1 MTISNTLKNI
11 AIIAILAPASS
22 VFGHIVLDQG
32 AAAAGSNYKAV
43 LRVGH
48 GCGAEAT
55 QAIRVLLP
63 AGFRGA
69 KPMPRPGWTLATRSE
84 KLAQPYSSHG
94 KEVTQDVVEISW
106 TANSA
111 ADALPDAHYDEFI
124 LRGTLP
130 AQPGPLWFKVL
141 QRCATA
147 QNDWADLPATGTQ
160 TKGMKTPAVLLTVT
174 PAAAERPH
182 H

>member
-1 MTISNTLKNI
+1 MQISTAI
-11 AIIAILAPASS
+11 QIIATSAALALAPSAFS
-22 VFGHIVLDQG
+22 HIVLEQG
-32 AAAAGSNYKAV
+32 SAQAGSSYRAV

-48 GCGAEAT
+48 GCGSEAT

-69 KPMPRPGWTLATRSE
+69 KPMPKPGWTLATRNE

-106 TANSA
+106 TAATPAN
-111 ADALPDAHYDEFI
+111 ALPDAHYDEFI

-130 AQPGPLWFKVL
+130 EQPGALWFKVL

-147 QNDWADLPATGTQ
+147 QNDWAEVPATGTE
-160 TKGMKTPAVLLTVT
+160 TKGMKTPAALLTVT
-174 PAAAERPH
+174 PASAERPH